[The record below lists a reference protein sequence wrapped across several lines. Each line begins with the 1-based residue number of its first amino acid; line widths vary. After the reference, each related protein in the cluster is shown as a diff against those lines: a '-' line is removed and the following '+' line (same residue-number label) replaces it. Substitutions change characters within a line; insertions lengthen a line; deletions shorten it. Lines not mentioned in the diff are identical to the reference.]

1 MKEHVSF
8 DSFLVPQA
16 LEESARAVGDGLLF
30 EKAERE
36 RERREGEQRQWE
48 LQQQALQEHQAL
60 RQQAFVMHNQN
71 LALSV
76 STQQA
81 LDGAVSDV
89 LAFGDERG
97 REGGQGG
104 GNVVGGV
111 SSVLNLGNGH
121 FHGDGRGQRHWDLV
135 NTSLHA
141 DGEGSYSSRRLNVRD
156 SGGGGG
162 RSSDGSYSVGVG
174 KTEKGGAKLDNLMH
188 SVSRSLGTH
197 MHASKRGLA
206 FAAGGSVAGEGG
218 RGPRGGGMRAGGDAW
233 ESDSELSAFASNAS
247 SRWSSPL
254 VIKPA
259 SCLSCC
265 AFFQAKSTALR

>member
-89 LAFGDERG
+89 LAFGAERG
-97 REGGQGG
+97 REGGQGEEHQTRTEVRARDG
-104 GNVVGGV
+104 GASQEWPGGFKGGV
-111 SSVLNLGNGH
+111 
-121 FHGDGRGQRHWDLV
+121 
-135 NTSLHA
+135 
-141 DGEGSYSSRRLNVRD
+141 
-156 SGGGGG
+156 
-162 RSSDGSYSVGVG
+162 
-174 KTEKGGAKLDNLMH
+174 
-188 SVSRSLGTH
+188 
-197 MHASKRGLA
+197 
-206 FAAGGSVAGEGG
+206 
-218 RGPRGGGMRAGGDAW
+218 RGPA
-233 ESDSELSAFASNAS
+233 
-247 SRWSSPL
+247 RWAYGRP
-254 VIKPA
+254 
-259 SCLSCC
+259 
-265 AFFQAKSTALR
+265 